1 MDNFTGFKK
10 EGFDQQKLFRLPT
23 RAESR
28 MLGRTFTRN
37 LVVSDVGYYP
47 RAERHL
53 VERKSGLKSHIL
65 VFCLSGRGWFSSK
78 GKRREVSAMDVF
90 WIPAKEAHSYG
101 AHRTD
106 PWEIYW
112 VHAYGTLVEELLR
125 WTSLNATKP
134 MASFPNTHALRR
146 QFNALIQRLELGYT
160 DHTLLEL
167 SRFFVSLIN
176 LLHVDSGSEREIEQK
191 ENIERAMDKM
201 RQTVSTPLSL
211 GDYARGAGLSISQ
224 FSHLFKRHYGTSP
237 MAYFTELRIQRA
249 KEMLDNTHLSIK
261 EVSWKLGFEDQLY
274 FSRLF
279 KKVSG
284 ISPSA
289 YRSEGC

>member
-1 MDNFTGFKK
+1 MDYITELKK
-10 EGFDQQKLFRLPT
+10 EGFDQQKLFRLPP
-23 RAESR
+23 RAERRVLSR
-28 MLGRTFTRN
+28 PFTKD

-47 RAERHL
+47 RAEGHL
-53 VERKSGLKSHIL
+53 VERETGLKSHIL
-65 VFCLSGRGWFSSK
+65 VFCLSGRGWFNLK
-78 GKRREVSAMDVF
+78 GRRREVTPMDVF
-90 WIPAKEAHSYG
+90 WIPAEEVHSYG
-101 AHRTD
+101 ARRSD

-112 VHAYGTLVEELLR
+112 VHAYGSMVEDLLT
-125 WTSLNATKP
+125 WTSLSITRP
-134 MASFPNTHALRR
+134 MASFSNTHALRR

-167 SRFFVSLIN
+167 SRFFVSLTN
-176 LLHVDSGSEREIEQK
+176 LLHVDAGPEREIEQK
-191 ENIERAMDKM
+191 EIIEKAMDTM
-201 RQTVSTPLSL
+201 RQTVATPLSL
-211 GDYARGAGLSISQ
+211 DAYARRAGLSVSQ

-249 KEMLDNTHLSIK
+249 KELLDNKHLSIK

-289 YRSEGC
+289 YRLEQS